1 MSYTEAQKKATYK
14 WREKNRDLWNEARK
28 EYNQTYLNKNR
39 DKYRMN
45 ATKYYYLHK
54 EMKLFREILLS

>member
-28 EYNQTYLNKNR
+28 EYNQTYLNVSL
-39 DKYRMN
+39 
-45 ATKYYYLHK
+45 TI
-54 EMKLFREILLS
+54 LFNIKIIIK